1 MYVHVVA
8 FVYAKHICVLIFL
21 FACSMFTGI
30 SEYMCARIRAYAYGF
45 AYSAGDRTLAAAF
58 RAADRLNEWE
68 NGPREGRKEGSW
80 VACTARCSQ
89 HIYV

>member
-1 MYVHVVA
+1 
-8 FVYAKHICVLIFL
+8 
-21 FACSMFTGI
+21 MFTGI

-68 NGPREGRKEGSW
+68 NGPREGRKEGRKLGSMHGALQPAYLCLTNGRLD
-80 VACTARCSQ
+80 VRGSGIISMCSAP
-89 HIYV
+89 I